1 MALFS
6 RTTLITDLLDRT
18 ELLKVNTRALGRLS
32 DDQLRWSPGPG
43 KWSIS
48 EIYAHLNLCLD
59 QSIRLILARVTLAP
73 DNSSDAYR
81 SGWLGDWIY
90 DRIMPRPDGTVLKR
104 RARKA
109 WCADGAKID
118 AREELSLFERHCDAL
133 DDILRHA
140 ATKDL
145 RRITIPFYFPRP
157 VQLRLGDMLRYLV
170 AHGERHL
177 LQAQRMMTLFYDH
190 GSQVPQ

>member
-18 ELLKVNTRALGRLS
+18 ELLKVNTRAWERLT
-32 DDQLRWSPGPG
+32 DDQLRQSPGPG

-59 QSIRLILARVTLAP
+59 QSIRVILSRVTLAP
-73 DNSSDAYR
+73 DSPSDTYR
-81 SGWLGDWIY
+81 SGWLGDWVY
-90 DRIMPRPDGTVLKR
+90 DRMMPRPDGSVLKSK
-104 RARKA
+104 ARKA
-109 WCADGAKID
+109 WCADPAHID
-118 AREELSLFERHCDAL
+118 AREELARFERHCDAL

-145 RRITIPFYFPRP
+145 RRITIPFYFPRL
-157 VQLRLGDMLRYLV
+157 VQLRLGDTLRYLV

-177 LQAQRMMTLFYDH
+177 LQAQRVMTLFYDH
-190 GSQVPQ
+190 GTQVSQ